1 MSRSRERPGLGARP
15 ARSALGPLRG
25 AERTGRSAR
34 SAVAAATVLLGIAD
48 ARAAPDAPRAA
59 MRIELVRGP
68 GTEGCPG
75 DAFLRAEVAR
85 RLGADPFQDG
95 APQLLTVRV
104 AREGPELTA
113 ALALRDGEGDT
124 RWADG
129 FGTRSGCEE
138 LLSGVALAIVAR
150 LLSAPEP
157 ASPPRAPSPPREP
170 ASPPPE
176 PSSSSPSEPSSPPA
190 TPSQAQR
197 AAPEPPRPAQLPQ
210 ASSRPE
216 TAPAPP
222 ERLRL
227 EAGLGAT
234 LGLGIT
240 PGAAA
245 GMTLAVGVRRS
256 EWSVAV
262 EGRGLVALAQE
273 VGLVPVGT
281 RAFTAATVACYRGRL
296 LLGCGLATL
305 GAVRFTPRDPWTMR
319 SRSDVLFGFG
329 ARLGAEWPLSGRWSV
344 LGYAETTWIV
354 DDAALRRRPYDR
366 ATPAT
371 VIWTSPPLGTAFGLG
386 ITAAY

>member
-1 MSRSRERPGLGARP
+1 M
-15 ARSALGPLRG
+15 
-25 AERTGRSAR
+25 
-34 SAVAAATVLLGIAD
+34 AAATVLLGAGD

-59 MRIELVRGP
+59 MRIEVVRGP
-68 GTEGCPG
+68 GAESCPG

-85 RLGADPFQDG
+85 RLGADPFQDD
-95 APQLLTVRV
+95 APRVLTVRI
-104 AREGPELTA
+104 AQEGPELTA
-113 ALALRDGEGDT
+113 LLALRDREGDT

-150 LLSAPEP
+150 VLSA
-157 ASPPRAPSPPREP
+157 REP
-170 ASPPPE
+170 ASPPAE
-176 PSSSSPSEPSSPPA
+176 PSPLAEPSPPA
-190 TPSQAQR
+190 APPPQAHR
-197 AAPEPPRPAQLPQ
+197 AAPEPPRPAEPSQ
-210 ASSRPE
+210 ASFRPE
-216 TAPAPP
+216 AALAPP

-240 PGAAA
+240 PGMAA
-245 GMTLAVGVRRS
+245 GMTLSAGARWS

-262 EGRGLVALAQE
+262 EGRGFVALAQE
-273 VGLVPVGT
+273 VEAVPVGT

-296 LLGCGLATL
+296 LFGCGLATL

-344 LGYAETTWIV
+344 LGYAEATWIV
-354 DDAALRRRPYDR
+354 DDAGLRRRPYDR
-366 ATPAT
+366 ATPGA
-371 VIWTSPPLGTAFGLG
+371 VFWTSPPLGGVFGLG
-386 ITAAY
+386 ITATN